1 MKKLFAIIGAMVAL
15 AACNNSIIEE
25 PAAPVSDGHG
35 IKVNLTIT
43 RGDAFDASPDTK
55 ATVKKAWADGDV
67 VFIFFNGVAAPKYME
82 MKYSDGS
89 WISTPKN
96 DLSASDLGASGTM
109 TAVYLPYGND
119 AVVAAD
125 GNEFIFKGIAY
136 TGVFLQDE
144 QAEYVY
150 DEELTGELTM
160 EAPAPEDS
168 DERFVHFDVSG
179 YTDGNTYALFQDYV
193 KPVVFNSVLPSGKI
207 SFSEGE
213 AGKAIVGYIDATNEI
228 VSFSGILDASAVG
241 TAVDYQFS
249 VNDETASVLYTR
261 DAGKKTLSSSKYI
274 GLGDL
279 SGEKWIATEYVYMG
293 FDTPSGEKLCWATK
307 NLGATSA
314 DALGNY
320 YAWMKT
326 DGHAAVKKEN
336 PFYAEYDY
344 EIDYEFSFDS
354 YENNENDGDPAS
366 FALKGL
372 WRMPT
377 EKEFSALINSTS
389 QSYSED
395 SNRVGMMTFTSSISG
410 YSDRSLFFPAGE
422 FFDADDSSGF
432 GDFIFGDES
441 GTSLNGPLEN
451 GYYWSSSPDSHYDD
465 EAYSL
470 FFNNAGTAYTYY
482 TYDKYCGM
490 LVRPVFSLETL
501 DASTVDIPES
511 DLNGHD
517 FVKMGDGLKWA
528 TMNVGAT
535 SPTGTGDY
543 FAWGETDPYYATFNP
558 LTWKN
563 GKEAG
568 YVFSSYF
575 DYLEL
580 DTFEKYYKG
589 EGGLTR
595 LESGDD
601 AANFVFEGTWRTPT
615 CDEWAA
621 LCNTD
626 NYTWEWTDNY
636 ENTGVKGIVVT
647 SKVSGFVGNSIFLPV
662 TGRIDGKNIING
674 SLGFYWSSDLLNSS
688 QVRPLGFSDTAH
700 SIEDRQVNR
709 CIGMAIRAVSE

>member
-25 PAAPVSDGHG
+25 PAAPVSDGQG
-35 IKVNLTIT
+35 IKVNLTINRT
-43 RGDAFDASPDTK
+43 DAFDASPDTK

-168 DERFVHFDVSG
+168 DEKFVHFDVSG
-179 YTDGNTYALFQDYV
+179 YVAGHTYALFQDYV

-261 DAGKKTLSSSKYI
+261 DAGEKTLSSSKYI
-274 GLGDL
+274 GLGNL
-279 SGEKWIATEYVYMG
+279 TGEKWIATEYVYMG

-314 DALGNY
+314 EDYGNY

-326 DGHAAVKKEN
+326 DGHAATITKNAWSGEISVEWD
-336 PFYAEYDY
+336 YD
-344 EIDYEFSFDS
+344 FSQGNYS
-354 YENNENDGDPAS
+354 SNTNNGDPAS
-366 FALKGL
+366 AALKGL

-377 EKEFSALINSTS
+377 DTEFHALKDNTSHSSFSTGS
-389 QSYSED
+389 
-395 SNRVGMMTFTSSISG
+395 GMTFTSNITG
-410 YSDRSLFFPAGE
+410 YEGKSLFFLAGE
-422 FFDADDSSGF
+422 SLPFYPGIFDKFGMKGCYWASTSFYSGYDYYF
-432 GDFIFGDES
+432 KFQS
-441 GTSLNGPLEN
+441 NGGVEVT
-451 GYYWSSSPDSHYDD
+451 GSQ
-465 EAYSL
+465 AYV
-470 FFNNAGTAYTYY
+470 
-482 TYDKYCGM
+482 GM
-490 LVRPVFSLETL
+490 LVRPVFSVETL
-501 DASTVDIPES
+501 GASAALPES
-511 DLNGHD
+511 DPNGYE

-528 TMNVGAT
+528 TMNVGAS
-535 SPTGTGDY
+535 SPTEAGDY
-543 FAWGETDPYYATFNP
+543 FAWGETAPYYETLDP
-558 LTWKN
+558 LAWKA
-563 GKEAG
+563 GKEFG
-568 YVFSSYF
+568 YAWGSYF
-575 DYLEL
+575 DP
-580 DTFEKYYKG
+580 DSEKYD

-595 LESGDD
+595 LEIGDD
-601 AANFVFEGTWRTPT
+601 AANAVWSGTWRMPT
-615 CDEWAA
+615 NAEWTA

-626 NYTWEWTDNY
+626 NYTWEWKENY
-636 ENTGVKGIVVT
+636 EDTGVNGMLVT
-647 SKVSGFVGNSIFLPV
+647 SKVSGFVGNSIFLPA
-662 TGRIDGKNIING
+662 TGLLYDTYGRNYYGTSG
-674 SLGFYWSSDLLNSS
+674 YYWSSDLKYSSVSYPSVFNSYGPS
-688 QVRPLGFSDTAH
+688 SAELS
-700 SIEDRQVNR
+700 R
-709 CIGMAIRAVSE
+709 CYGLSVRAVSE